1 MMKPI
6 LQLSDTEI
14 DIATGFRC
22 RSVWGNSENFQMH
35 YHDYYEIFLTLSDDV
50 IHFVNSKKFILKKN
64 TLVFIRKN
72 DTHYYS
78 KSVRNELSF
87 INIAFSEEILLSM
100 FSFLSDGF
108 YSKELLKEEFPP
120 SIILD
125 DSDKNWLLHQISKLN
140 SIQLEDIKTQKY
152 KSRVLLF
159 QIFTKYFSKFANE
172 SLLTAKE
179 IPLWLQHLDNKMHKL
194 ENFSKS
200 PEHMVILSG
209 KSRAHLGRTLQKHYG
224 KTIPEYINDL
234 RLNYLANSLINTDL
248 PILDLCFECGF
259 ENISWAYTLFRK
271 KYGLS
276 PLKFRNKHLYL

>member
-1 MMKPI
+1 MKPI
-6 LQLSDTEI
+6 LQLADTEI
-14 DIATGFRC
+14 DIQTGFRC

-50 IHFVNSKKFILKKN
+50 IHFVNNQKFILKKN
-64 TLVFIRKN
+64 TLVFIRKT

-87 INIAFSEEILLSM
+87 INIAFTEDILLSM

-108 YSKELLKEEFPP
+108 YSEELLKEEFPP

-125 DSDKNWLLHQISKLN
+125 ETDKEWLLHQITKLN
-140 SIQLEDIKTQKY
+140 SIQLEDNKTQKY

-179 IPLWLQHLDNKMHKL
+179 IPLWLQHLDTKMQKL
-194 ENFSKS
+194 ENFSK
-200 PEHMVILSG
+200 PTEHMVILSG

-248 PILDLCFECGF
+248 PILDLCYECGF
-259 ENISWAYTLFRK
+259 ENISWAYTLFKK

-276 PLKFRNKHLYL
+276 PLKFRNKNLYL